1 MLRAVL
7 LSFFLVAPVL
17 AVPAVAWAQERP
29 RAEAEVNDLWTEL
42 EPGVRYLDR
51 RTSTPTHLHALVVD
65 RARSGIEV
73 VATPYEDRWRTVS
86 DFAAGFPSDRLLAA
100 TNGGFWTTIGQAP
113 LGITCSG
120 GEHWPNAA
128 PDPEVGTFWIDE
140 DGAPHIDGPERI
152 WDDAE
157 LERVVHAVGGRPILV
172 EDGEVAL
179 STLDTFPTANDRAP
193 RTAIGI
199 GRRARTLILVVVDG
213 RQPASRGMTLY
224 ELARLLIELG
234 ADSGINLDGG
244 GSSAMVVPDLG
255 GVVNVPARGRWE
267 AAMEET
273 LASLSRLDRTREV
286 DGTTELWVH
295 GREREVM
302 SHLAFLRRPR
312 ARAITGPQE
321 DLVPGLAPPLGAPPP
336 LRPGLIRLA
345 ILREWLVPLG
355 YLLGLVAVVGLL
367 GQLASKLAR
376 RLRTSLLV

>member
-1 MLRAVL
+1 VLRLALASL
-7 LSFFLVAPVL
+7 LSLTPVL
-17 AVPAVAWAQERP
+17 AAAQERP
-29 RAEAEVNDLWTEL
+29 RPEAEANDLWTEL

-51 RTSTPTHLHALVVD
+51 RTSTPTHLHALVID
-65 RARSGIEV
+65 RAVSGVSV
-73 VATPYEDRWRTVS
+73 VATPYEERWQTVS
-86 DFAAGFPSDRLLAA
+86 DFAAGIPSDRLLAA
-100 TNGGFWTTIGQAP
+100 TNGGFWTSIGQAP

-140 DGAPHIDGPERI
+140 DGVPHIAGPEVV
-152 WDDAE
+152 WDEDA
-157 LERVVHAVGGRPILV
+157 LGRVVEAVGGRPVLV
-172 EDGEVAL
+172 EAGEVAL
-179 STLDTFPTANDRAP
+179 GTLDTFPTANDRAP

-234 ADSGINLDGG
+234 AETGINLDGG

-267 AAMEET
+267 ALVEDG
-273 LASLSRLDRTREV
+273 LAELSRLDRTREV
-286 DGTTELWVH
+286 DGATELWVH

-302 SHLAFLRRPR
+302 SHLALLRRPR
-312 ARAITGPQE
+312 ASAITGPE
-321 DLVPGLAPPLGAPPP
+321 ADLVPGLAPPLGAPPP

-355 YLLGLVAVVGLL
+355 YVAGLVVAIVLVLR
-367 GQLASKLAR
+367 LAAALAR
-376 RLRTSLLV
+376 RVSRSLVV